1 MRAHAEKDRQT
12 AGVWTGYNAPLERSV
27 LKKGR
32 HLAGEAA
39 MAETP
44 PASAPSE
51 TEPARSAG
59 DSSLLFASK
68 LQDALRRDS

>member
-1 MRAHAEKDRQT
+1 
-12 AGVWTGYNAPLERSV
+12 V

-39 MAETP
+39 MAEAP
-44 PASAPSE
+44 PAPAPGGTESARP
-51 TEPARSAG
+51 TG
-59 DSSLLFASK
+59 DSPLLFASK